1 MFDINFPAVV
11 FCDNKSLLT
20 FFSYHSQHID
30 LADEYCSPVNDFF
43 KLFDSPPVGAD
54 NNIDVVNLEKVEK
67 QKCEVEHCDKS
78 LKMNVEV
85 ENRRKLIEKLNS
97 PPMKKALDQCVNKK
111 RRFEDVIRSPY
122 VENQNKTSQVP
133 SPEQLRGRMNIE
145 DPVIAERLLEVR
157 PWVEV

>member
-97 PPMKKALDQCVNKK
+97 PPMKKALEQSVNRK

-122 VENQNKTSQVP
+122 VEKVSKTSEVP
-133 SPEQLRGRMNIE
+133 SAEELRGRKKIE
-145 DPVIAERLLEVR
+145 NPLIAEKLLQVR